1 MRVAH
6 NTNLVQRKHWKRC
19 NLTKQIQVSEAVH
32 NKLEA
37 ALKEIE
43 QEFILLRFKWG
54 APIGKHK
61 NVIRDIPYVG
71 ILPLNKA
78 RDARFHLEI
87 QNKIANFQRLLRY
100 TPEQVTTKRV
110 AALRQKFFM
119 LQYQNQNP
127 GTYHGSRW
135 CVSSGKYFA
144 GKFLT
149 GIFDKH
155 ISLLDRKDV

>member
-1 MRVAH
+1 M
-6 NTNLVQRKHWKRC
+6 
-19 NLTKQIQVSEAVH
+19 TKQIQVSEAVH
-32 NKLEA
+32 NKLRN

-43 QEFILLRFKWG
+43 QEFILLRFKWV
-54 APIGKHK
+54 APVGMH
-61 NVIRDIPYVG
+61 NNMIRDIPYVG

-78 RDARFHLEI
+78 RDARFHMEI

-100 TPEQVTTKRV
+100 TPDQVTTKRV

-119 LQYQNQNP
+119 LQYQNQNA
-127 GTYHGSRW
+127 GTYHGGKWS
-135 CVSSGKYFA
+135 VKSGKYFA